1 MVGDATPSR
10 IRVAF
15 PRGAEIERLVDH
27 FGAAGFELGE
37 LVDQSG
43 PVDGGDPIDSGFE
56 FEFVTLSP
64 KDVGT
69 YVEYGICHVGVMST
83 DLIRENE
90 VNVWRP
96 FTFNFGSYPLVL
108 AAMRGQTLETLTSRP
123 VLRPATPLSGFTKEW
138 FTRRGISTEV
148 VSVMDNAA
156 TAVVLGLADCW
167 VDRLTD
173 PDRIVEQGFRVVE
186 SMAQTY
192 LKLVVNPAAASR
204 RRAAI
209 QVLIKALEEHLPPAP
224 EPIEVPFDLEDPV

>member
-1 MVGDATPSR
+1 MVGDTTPSR
-10 IRVAF
+10 IRIAF
-15 PRGAEIERLVDH
+15 PRGAELARLVAH
-27 FGAAGFELGE
+27 FGAAGFE
-37 LVDQSG
+37 VDALLDDPG
-43 PVDGGDPIDSGFE
+43 PLDAGDPIDSGFD

-64 KDVGT
+64 IDVGT

-83 DLIRENE
+83 DLIRENG

-108 AAMRGQTLETLTSRP
+108 SAMRGHTLETLTSKP
-123 VLRPATPLSGFTKEW
+123 VLRPATPLVGFTKEW

-148 VSVMDNAA
+148 ISVTDNAA

-173 PDRIVEQGFRVVE
+173 PDQIVDQGFRVVE
-186 SMAQTY
+186 SMGQTY

-209 QVLIKALEEHLPPAP
+209 QVLIKALESHLPPEP
-224 EPIEVPFDLEDPV
+224 EPVEVPFDLEDPL